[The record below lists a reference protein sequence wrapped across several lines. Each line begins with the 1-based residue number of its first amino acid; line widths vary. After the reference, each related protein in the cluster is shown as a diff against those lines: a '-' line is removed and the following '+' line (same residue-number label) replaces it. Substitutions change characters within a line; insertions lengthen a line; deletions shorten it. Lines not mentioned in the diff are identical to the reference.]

1 MMGNKYT
8 TDIFVN
14 FQFVLNNKNQS
25 ILINT
30 MSLDFQ
36 DGLIEY
42 TIDASTE
49 TEIVNQ
55 LIEQNNKNSLIIIY
69 GKNHTDLSVHEKSNQ
84 LVKFGFSNIKIYLGG
99 MFEWLLLQEIYGKDE
114 FPTSGRDLQME
125 ILRYS

>member
-1 MMGNKYT
+1 MGNKYT

-14 FQFVLNNKNQS
+14 FQFVLNNKNQC